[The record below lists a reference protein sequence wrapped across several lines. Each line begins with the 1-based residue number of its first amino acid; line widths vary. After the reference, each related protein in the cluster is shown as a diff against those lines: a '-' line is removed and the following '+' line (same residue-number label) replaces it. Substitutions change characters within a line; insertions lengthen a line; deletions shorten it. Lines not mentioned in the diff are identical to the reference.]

1 VESLQGDA
9 PPDTKAI
16 KAAWARLKAAPVCNR
31 LKTLAYR
38 AMHAGLPC
46 GLRLA
51 VRADQPGIHLCPNAC
66 CRSRPRDKPL
76 DSLTHAFVECPAY
89 AGARAWLQDTWH
101 AVAGH
106 RPPLDAEVLLG
117 DREEAWGAYP
127 DRALQPLWS
136 SLRLAWLHALWAA
149 HRSGNPSR
157 RHANSVVA
165 AAVRYL
171 QQRMRSTF
179 CSCDATRRIYDRLPL
194 AVISTSVRELGV
206 EAFRRQWAAGGG
218 VLCDVLPDAVT
229 GLPRLH
235 VRLDLQHPVPAP
247 PPPPLPPELELEEE
261 AAPSEDL
268 EEGAAVGVGR

>member
-1 VESLQGDA
+1 
-9 PPDTKAI
+9 
-16 KAAWARLKAAPVCNR
+16 
-31 LKTLAYR
+31 
-38 AMHAGLPC
+38 
-46 GLRLA
+46 
-51 VRADQPGIHLCPNAC
+51 
-66 CRSRPRDKPL
+66 
-76 DSLTHAFVECPAY
+76 
-89 AGARAWLQDTWH
+89 
-101 AVAGH
+101 
-106 RPPLDAEVLLG
+106 
-117 DREEAWGAYP
+117 
-127 DRALQPLWS
+127 
-136 SLRLAWLHALWAA
+136 
-149 HRSGNPSR
+149 
-157 RHANSVVA
+157 
-165 AAVRYL
+165 
-171 QQRMRSTF
+171 MRTTF